1 MITIAPPTLAD
12 TYAALDAALDPP
24 ADDGPPLVLVE
35 APDETPPESLLT
47 DLANVLTLVDRV
59 FVGQADVRREI
70 ARVLDR
76 YADEELI
83 RWEQLTADRA
93 IVAGIV
99 RDSWGVPLALR
110 ADCLE
115 MSRDI
120 DLACGF

>member
-12 TYAALDAALDPP
+12 TYAALDALLDPP

-59 FVGQADVRREI
+59 FVGQVDVRREI

-83 RWEQLTADRA
+83 RCEQLTADRT

-115 MSRDI
+115 MSRDV